1 MVTHGHVIENDTVHT
16 APNCCHWCQFDSL
29 SGSRPR
35 NNGCRS
41 FVFFYGHSTHS
52 IDSVCTLCSLHV
64 ESACHVEFECFACS
78 FVGALP
84 CSHIG
89 HTKSRNRS
97 KNLGISP
104 HMYTSQL
111 FPITMRGIRQDAVSP
126 TRPETAVVFRVRSC
140 LCWFYCH
147 ISRKT

>member
-1 MVTHGHVIENDTVHT
+1 MTPSTLHQIVAIGASLTAWVVRDPETMDVEVLFSFMDTLRTALIQFVHYVPFMSK
-16 APNCCHWCQFDSL
+16 APAMWSL
-29 SGSRPR
+29 SVLR
-35 NNGCRS
+35 
-41 FVFFYGHSTHS
+41 V
-52 IDSVCTLCSLHV
+52 
-64 ESACHVEFECFACS
+64 S

-84 CSHIG
+84 RSHIG

-147 ISRKT
+147 ISRKTWI